1 MSNKARYFK
10 SVVLNGRTKLRYLHV
25 ELDFVGFPVSYDYE
39 VYGNDNTR
47 IESSVICTAGVNKII
62 SFPCNLGR
70 TYFIKVK
77 VNFRSELK
85 EYFLFYKMEED
96 IEEQIRITEME
107 SDEEEQAD
115 EQEVVKEEE
124 LEEICV
130 DNGPDR
136 KINTGLNI
144 DLDNEIDFG
153 SL

>member
-85 EYFLFYKMEED
+85 SIFCFTKW
-96 IEEQIRITEME
+96 
-107 SDEEEQAD
+107 
-115 EQEVVKEEE
+115 K
-124 LEEICV
+124 
-130 DNGPDR
+130 
-136 KINTGLNI
+136 KILKNK
-144 DLDNEIDFG
+144 
-153 SL
+153 

>member
-1 MSNKARYFK
+1 
-10 SVVLNGRTKLRYLHV
+10 
-25 ELDFVGFPVSYDYE
+25 
-39 VYGNDNTR
+39 
-47 IESSVICTAGVNKII
+47 
-62 SFPCNLGR
+62 
-70 TYFIKVK
+70 
-77 VNFRSELK
+77 
-85 EYFLFYKMEED
+85 MEEN